1 MTVSRILGTL
11 LLCTLAVGTAQAEEG
26 TQGSSNSSGGSVL
39 DKTGRAIEK
48 GAKATANGVEF
59 VAKKVAGGLET
70 GARATGRALNSAA
83 DAVGIETGSNKQA
96 AAKSTSEKA
105 SSTDTNA
112 SQ

>member
-1 MTVSRILGTL
+1 MTVSRVLTTL
-11 LLCTLAVGTAQAEEG
+11 LLCTQAVGVAQAEEG
-26 TQGSSNSSGGSVL
+26 TQGSNSGGSVL

-48 GAKATANGVEF
+48 GAKASANGVEF

-83 DAVGIETGSNKQA
+83 DAVGIETGSNSKA
-96 AAKSTSEKA
+96 PAKSTSEKA
-105 SSTDTNA
+105 ASTDTNA